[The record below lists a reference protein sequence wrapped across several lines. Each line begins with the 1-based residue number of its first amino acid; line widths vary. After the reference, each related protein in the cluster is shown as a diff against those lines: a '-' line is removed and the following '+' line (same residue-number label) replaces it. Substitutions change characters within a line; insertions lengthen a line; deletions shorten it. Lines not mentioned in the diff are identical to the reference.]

1 MAGTGEVGH
10 PNSWASRRYDAL
22 VLEQAKMATPS
33 MEAVSGAFGSVV
45 PAIRVL
51 VLWCFDYI

>member
-10 PNSWASRRYDAL
+10 PNSWGSRRYDAL

-33 MEAVSGAFGSVV
+33 MGVISEAFGSVV
-45 PAIRVL
+45 LAIRVL
-51 VLWCFDYI
+51 VLWCFDYL